1 MPEQPT
7 AINWRRNL
15 AVLFIVQ
22 LLSTGGFSLIFPFL
36 PLYVRE
42 LGSASGGSV
51 EFWAGM
57 VFSAQALTM
66 MLASPIWG
74 VVADRHGRKLMLERA
89 TIGGAVL
96 LTAMGFV
103 QNAEQLV
110 ILRAI
115 QGAVSGVISASNALV
130 AANTPRQHSGY
141 ALGMINM
148 ARWVGVAG
156 GPLAG
161 GLLGEAFG
169 FRQSFWI
176 TGTLLGLAGLAVFF
190 LVREEFTPVARAERP
205 GFWAG
210 YRALLTAPG
219 MAPLYGMTFLRSLGI
234 SFITPILALYV
245 LTLHR
250 GESGATA
257 LTGAIIGAAALSS
270 AFSAVYLGRL
280 GDRIGHERVL
290 VISTLAAVAIYLP
303 QAFVTTPW
311 QLLAMQALTG
321 VAVGGLVPSVAALM
335 NLWSP
340 GGSQGATYGL
350 ENSVQAAART
360 VAPLIAAAVAA
371 VVGYRSVFLGAAG
384 VYVLILFLALA
395 VARSARQRLA
405 TA

>member
-1 MPEQPT
+1 MPDQPP

-15 AVLFIVQ
+15 AVLFVVQ

-42 LGSASGGSV
+42 VGSASGGSV
-51 EFWAGM
+51 EFWSGM

-89 TIGGAVL
+89 TIGGAIL
-96 LTAMGFV
+96 LAAMGFV
-103 QNAEQLV
+103 QNVEQLV
-110 ILRAI
+110 VLRAI
-115 QGAVSGVISASNALV
+115 QGGVSGVISASNALV

-156 GPLAG
+156 GPLVG
-161 GLLGEAFG
+161 GLLGDAFG

-176 TGTLLGLAGLAVFF
+176 TGALLGLAGLAVLF
-190 LVREEFTPVARAERP
+190 LVREEFHPVAREARV

-219 MAPLYGMTFLRSLGI
+219 MAGLYAMTFLRSLGL
-234 SFITPILALYV
+234 SFITPILALFV

-250 GESGATA
+250 GESGAAA
-257 LTGAIIGAAALSS
+257 LTGAIIGASALSS
-270 AFSAVYLGRL
+270 ALSAVYLGKL

-290 VISTLAAVAIYLP
+290 VASTLFAGLLYLP
-303 QAFVTTPW
+303 QAFVTAPW
-311 QLLAMQALTG
+311 QLLLLQALTG

-340 GGSQGATYGL
+340 GGNQGATYGL

-360 VAPLIAAAVAA
+360 VAPLTAAAVATA
-371 VVGYRSVFLGAAG
+371 VGYRGVFIGAAG
-384 VYVLILFLALA
+384 VYVVILVLAVA
-395 VARSARQRLA
+395 VARSARRRLVVA
-405 TA
+405 